1 VCKYFTKQQQPCRNA
16 ERVRKSIARIHV
28 RTTVTSGRTYK
39 LVYSVSL
46 SRATAQLSLLN
57 SSAGSTAKTDKLSVS
72 LDSDFAIPCGFKRH
86 RPISREVKDKH
97 KKFMSSTSS
106 FCDYL
111 RAVAVHLKPSAH
123 LTLNKLNVKWKCFF
137 QHLFY
142 FISAVRARWN
152 QISAILI
159 KRFPRQSFYFILVH
173 CRRVE
178 VLKLKKKHKIK

>member
-1 VCKYFTKQQQPCRNA
+1 MCKYFTKQQQPCRNA

-39 LVYSVSL
+39 LVYNVSL

-72 LDSDFAIPCGFKRH
+72 LDSDFAIPRGFKR

-111 RAVAVHLKPSAH
+111 RAAAVRLKPSAH
-123 LTLNKLNVKWKCFF
+123 LTLIN
-137 QHLFY
+137 
-142 FISAVRARWN
+142 
-152 QISAILI
+152 
-159 KRFPRQSFYFILVH
+159 
-173 CRRVE
+173 
-178 VLKLKKKHKIK
+178 